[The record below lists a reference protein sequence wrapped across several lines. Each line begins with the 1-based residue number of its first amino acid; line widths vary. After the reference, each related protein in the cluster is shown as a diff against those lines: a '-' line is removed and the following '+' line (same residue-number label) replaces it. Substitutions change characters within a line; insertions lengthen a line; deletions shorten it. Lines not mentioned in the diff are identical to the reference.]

1 MGKVSVF
8 KSVTKKITG
17 GIFMDFR
24 IISLPPF
31 KAASSG
37 VDKEFDFSFNGILGK
52 FDKYFSAINPSKRD
66 SFMPRDF
73 LFFDEEKQGMV
84 WWWAL
89 SGDMDNGGN
98 EVVDFEGG
106 YYITYVYK
114 DGDEETNSKLYNQA
128 LEYIKNSDIFEL
140 DIRENHYA
148 MGHIIT
154 PSEIIKAQ
162 GWAQMETFIPIK
174 LKSAS
179 NL

>member
-1 MGKVSVF
+1 ME
-8 KSVTKKITG
+8 
-17 GIFMDFR
+17 FR

-37 VDKEFDFSFNGILGK
+37 VDKEFDFSSYGILGK
-52 FDKYFSAINPSKRD
+52 FDKYFSAIKPSERD
-66 SFMPRDF
+66 SFMARDF

-89 SGDMDNGGN
+89 SDDMDDGGN

-114 DGDEETNSKLYNQA
+114 DGDEETNGKLYNQA

-140 DIRENHYA
+140 DIHQNHYA

-154 PSEIIKAQ
+154 PSEVIKVQ
-162 GWAQMETFIPIK
+162 GWAQMETFIPVKIK
-174 LKSAS
+174 TTP

>member
-1 MGKVSVF
+1 ME
-8 KSVTKKITG
+8 
-17 GIFMDFR
+17 FR

-37 VDKEFDFSFNGILGK
+37 VDEEFDFSSDGILGK
-52 FDKYFSAINPSKRD
+52 FDKYFSAIKPSDRD

-89 SGDMDNGGN
+89 SEDMDDGCN

-114 DGDEETNSKLYNQA
+114 DGDEETNGKLYNQA

-140 DIRENHYA
+140 DIRHNHYA
-148 MGHIIT
+148 MGHIVT

-174 LKSAS
+174 LK
-179 NL
+179 

>member
-1 MGKVSVF
+1 ME
-8 KSVTKKITG
+8 
-17 GIFMDFR
+17 FR

-37 VDKEFDFSFNGILGK
+37 IDKEFNFSFNGILGK
-52 FDKYFSAINPSKRD
+52 FDKYFSAIKPLERD

-89 SGDMDNGGN
+89 SEDMDDGGN
-98 EVVDFEGG
+98 EVVDFGGG
-106 YYITYVYK
+106 YYITYVHK
-114 DGDEETNSKLYNQA
+114 DGDEETNGKLYNKA
-128 LEYIKNSDIFEL
+128 LEYIKNSDILEL
-140 DIRENHYA
+140 DIRQNHYA

-162 GWAQMETFIPIK
+162 GWAQMETFIPVK
-174 LKSAS
+174 LKATS

>member
-1 MGKVSVF
+1 MEF
-8 KSVTKKITG
+8 K
-17 GIFMDFR
+17 

-37 VDKEFDFSFNGILGK
+37 VDKDFDFSSNGILGK
-52 FDKYFSAINPSKRD
+52 FDKYFSAIKPLERD
-66 SFMPRDF
+66 RFMPRDF
-73 LFFDEEKQGMV
+73 LFFDEEQQGMV

-89 SGDMDNGGN
+89 SEDMDDGGN

-114 DGDEETNSKLYNQA
+114 DGDEETNSRLYNEA
-128 LEYIKNSDIFEL
+128 LEYIKNSDVLQL
-140 DIRENHYA
+140 DIRPNHYA

-154 PSEIIKAQ
+154 PSEIIEAQ
-162 GWAQMETFIPIK
+162 GWAQMETFIPVK
-174 LKSAS
+174 LKVTS

>member
-1 MGKVSVF
+1 ME
-8 KSVTKKITG
+8 
-17 GIFMDFR
+17 FR

-37 VDKEFDFSFNGILGK
+37 ADKEFNFSPNGILGK
-52 FDKYFSAINPSKRD
+52 FDKYFSAIKPSERD

-89 SGDMDNGGN
+89 SEDMNAGGN

-114 DGDEETNSKLYNQA
+114 DGDDETNGTLYNQA
-128 LEYIKNSDIFEL
+128 LEYINNSDIFEL
-140 DIRENHYA
+140 DIRQNHYA

-154 PSEIIKAQ
+154 PSEIIEVQ

-174 LKSAS
+174 LKAPS